1 MKQDTRKFYTVF
13 NQILAGYLMQRG
25 FVLMAIA
32 PNRDGSGQNVFHF
45 CNSTELK
52 AAIADYKQHHNA
64 TAA

>member
-1 MKQDTRKFYTVF
+1 
-13 NQILAGYLMQRG
+13 
-25 FVLMAIA
+25 MAIA

-52 AAIADYKQHHNA
+52 AAIADYKQHHDA